1 MSNSANNSSTE
12 NNQILNL
19 PFHPAVSSWFVQTF
33 EEPSP
38 PQTQGWPVIA
48 DGKHSLIL
56 APTGSGKTLAAFLW
70 SINELFYKGLKTK
83 KEEFAQN
90 PQGVHTL
97 YISPLK
103 ALNNDIHTNL
113 QVPLNGI
120 RAVAENLDL
129 EPPLIRTAVR
139 TGDTPSYVRQT
150 MVKKPPHILITT
162 PESLYL
168 LLTSEKGR
176 GILRNLSYLIVDEI
190 HAIANNKRG
199 VHLSLSLERLMA
211 LCKKEPVRIGLSA
224 TQKPLERIAAFLGG
238 QTKNPKTN
246 RFTQRS
252 VEIVNCGQRKK
263 LDLGV
268 ISPTPD
274 FSNLPDSSVWAQ
286 VIDKLYELISQHKTT
301 LVFVNVR
308 AQAEKIARQLNEK
321 HHKENKDFDDV
332 IALAHHGSI
341 SREIRYDIEA
351 RLKNGQIPAVIATAS
366 LELGIDIGSIDL
378 VVQLE
383 SPKTVTA
390 ALQRVG
396 RSGHLLKST
405 SKGRIIPLYQ
415 SDLDDA
421 VAITKC
427 MLAGDIEE
435 THIPENCLDVLSQQI
450 VAEVAL
456 KEWNRYELYNLF
468 KQSYCYR
475 HLNEHTFN
483 RVVAMLSGHYSD
495 IDLRALLP
503 RITWDKINDQLIAR
517 RGSRLLAVMNGGTIA
532 DRGYYGVY
540 LSESNTRLGDMEEEF
555 VFESRVGDVF
565 YLGNNEWRIDQI
577 TRDRIIVSPLG
588 SPKPRAPFWKGGP
601 FFREF
606 STSQKI
612 GDFRQE
618 LNEHIETGDYSK
630 WLAKTTNAD
639 EAICANLDSYLQ
651 RQIEHTQSI
660 PTSKQITVEFFRDA
674 VEEPQIVV
682 HSPFGGKVNGVWC
695 HCLVAFLERR
705 HSLEVQYS
713 YNDDGLIIRLMDVVD
728 PPPLETL
735 FQIPSKDMEQLFI
748 NSIGDTPL
756 FSILF
761 RHNATRSLLLQR
773 SRTDKR
779 IPLWLQRLRAA
790 DLIQAVKD
798 QKDFPIIAET
808 YRECLEDMFDIR
820 HFLQVNDKIL
830 KGDISLHFV
839 ETPFPS
845 PMASDLLFRF
855 MAEHLY
861 QEDRMRTANHAAQVS
876 SDLLAEILSQE
887 AIPHIVTQQIA
898 QDFEQRWQYLTQAR
912 KAKDKEDLF
921 HIIAQLGPIN
931 KTGLYERSV
940 GKSDQFLANLK
951 NEKRII
957 ETEIGF
963 IAAEQ
968 SEFFKPPFDETKT
981 KQHIVRA
988 LATRGPISLETIA
1001 TITHFSAER
1010 IEPILE
1016 ILLSE
1021 KEVVKGKL
1029 LVGVD
1034 LELWCDKQNFASLYS
1049 KAIVERRKSAEPINR
1064 NGFYQFLF
1072 KWHQLNNPN
1081 QSIRDLVKTYAG
1093 FYFPHSFFERELF
1106 STRIKRENQNVY
1118 ELLKEFDENI
1128 TSGDIIP
1135 IAKKENDSSR
1145 TKLTFINRRDGHIL
1159 LDTANLS
1166 ESEKELSENTQE
1178 VFQFL
1183 KKNGASTF
1191 KDIAESTSHSRT
1203 TIENSLAELA
1213 FKSLVSCDDYPAF
1226 LAVLQPNKPNSENS
1240 TKSEWQNEIKQ
1251 SWSVGHG
1258 RRGPWQRFRQ
1268 SIKERVIR
1276 HNGRW
1281 FLTTTFAV
1289 MGKPVDKHKQAEL
1302 QARLLLQRYGVVVK
1316 EFYRREEGLLPW
1328 YNIFQELKRM
1338 EWSGEIRRGYFITGL
1353 SGVQFALT
1361 EALEQLEQ
1369 IKSDGTESSTTFVS
1383 TSDPALPIGGNISW
1397 EIKSANQTNIV
1408 ITRSASNH
1416 LLFVNGNP
1424 VVYLENYGARIQT
1437 TEFFEKAHLDL
1448 IIEQLKSIMRLP
1460 ANLRPRKKL
1469 ELELWDGKD
1478 MNNCEFIDDFQNAG
1492 FEENDGMLV
1501 LWPSAVE

>member
-1 MSNSANNSSTE
+1 MGDSTQ
-12 NNQILNL
+12 NAQILNL
-19 PFHPAVSSWFVQTF
+19 PFHPAVSTWFIQSF
-33 EEPSP
+33 GEPSP
-38 PQTQGWPVIA
+38 PQKQGWPVIA
-48 DGKHSLIL
+48 AGKHSLIL

-70 SINELFYKGLKTK
+70 SINELFRKGLDSK

-90 PQGVHTL
+90 QKGVHTL

-103 ALNNDIHTNL
+103 ALNNDIHNNL

-120 RAVAENLDL
+120 RTVAEKLGL
-129 EPPLIRTAVR
+129 EPPHIRTAVR
-139 TGDTPSYVRQT
+139 TGDTPSYARQN

-176 GILRNLSYLIVDEI
+176 DIFRNLSFLIVDEI

-211 LCKKEPVRIGLSA
+211 LCNKEPVRIGLSA

-238 QTKNPKTN
+238 QTKNQQTN
-246 RFTQRS
+246 RFIQRP
-252 VEIVNCGQRKK
+252 VEIVNCGQRKQ

-274 FSNLPDSSVWAQ
+274 FSNLPDASVWSQ
-286 VIDKLYELISQHKTT
+286 VIDKLYELISRHKTT

-321 HHKENKDFDDV
+321 YRKETEDFDGV

-351 RLKNGQIPAVIATAS
+351 RLKTGQIPAVIATAS

-378 VVQLE
+378 VIQLE

-456 KEWNRYELYNLF
+456 KEWDRHELYSLF
-468 KQSYCYR
+468 RQSYCYR
-475 HLNEHTFN
+475 HLNESTFN
-483 RVVAMLSGHYSD
+483 RVVEMLSGQYSD

-503 RITWDKINDQLIAR
+503 RITWDKVNDHLIAR

-540 LSESNTRLGDMEEEF
+540 LSESNTRLGEMEEEF

-577 TRDRIIVSPLG
+577 TRDRILVSPLG
-588 SPKPRAPFWKGGP
+588 SLKPRAPFWKGEP

-612 GDFRQE
+612 GDFREE
-618 LNEHIETGDYSK
+618 LKNHIESGDYSQ

-639 EAICANLDSYLQ
+639 EAICTNLDGYLQ

-660 PTSKQITVEFFRDA
+660 PTSKNITVEFFRDA

-695 HCLVAFLERR
+695 HSLVAFLETRYN
-705 HSLEVQYS
+705 LEVQYS

-728 PPPLETL
+728 PPPIETL
-735 FQIPSKDMEQLFI
+735 FQIPSKELEKLFL
-748 NSIGDTPL
+748 NSIGETPL
-756 FSILF
+756 FTILF

-773 SRTDKR
+773 SRTDRR

-790 DLIQAVKD
+790 DLIQSVKD

-808 YRECLEDMFDIR
+808 YRECLEDIFDVH
-820 HFLQVNDKIL
+820 HFKQVIDNIL
-830 KGDISLHFV
+830 AGFISLHFI
-839 ETPFPS
+839 ETPYPS

-861 QEDRMRTANHAAQVS
+861 NEDRMRTVSHAAQVS
-876 SDLLAEILSQE
+876 SELLAEILSQE
-887 AIPHIVTQQIA
+887 AIPNIVTRTIA
-898 QDFEQRWQYLTQAR
+898 QNFEQHWQFLTPTR

-921 HIIAQLGPIN
+921 HIIGQLGPIN
-931 KTGLYERSV
+931 ISGLNERSTV
-940 GKSDQFLANLK
+940 GPNDWLFRLK
-951 NEKRII
+951 KEGR
-957 ETEIGF
+957 
-963 IAAEQ
+963 
-968 SEFFKPPFDETKT
+968 
-981 KQHIVRA
+981 
-988 LATRGPISLETIA
+988 
-1001 TITHFSAER
+1001 
-1010 IEPILE
+1010 ILE
-1016 ILLSE
+1016 IEKGFITTEQLDIFRQPFENAKIKQQIVKILLVRGPVSLEEISDLSGIPADKIESNLNILLAE

-1029 LVGVD
+1029 LVGID
-1034 LELWCDKQNFASLYS
+1034 LELWCDKQNFSALYR
-1049 KAIVERRKSAEPINR
+1049 KAITERRKSTEPVTR
-1064 NGFYQFLF
+1064 QEFYQFLF
-1072 KWHQLNNPN
+1072 KWHQIHNPN
-1081 QSIRDLVKTYAG
+1081 QSILNLVKSYAG
-1093 FYFPHSFFERELF
+1093 FYFPIHFFERELF
-1106 STRIKRENQNVY
+1106 STRIKRENQTVQ
-1118 ELLKEFDENI
+1118 ELVKELEENI
-1128 TSGDIIP
+1128 SGGEIIP
-1135 IAKKENDSSR
+1135 IAKKENESAR
-1145 TKLTFINRRDGHIL
+1145 TKLTYINRRDGHIL
-1159 LDTANLS
+1159 FGPAHIS
-1166 ESEKELSENTQE
+1166 ESEKDLSENALE
-1178 VFQFL
+1178 VFRFL
-1183 KKNGASTF
+1183 KENGTGTF
-1191 KDIAESTSHSRT
+1191 KDIAESTGQGNTS
-1203 TIENSLAELA
+1203 IEVSLSELA
-1213 FKSLVSCDDYPAF
+1213 FNSLVSCDNYQAF
-1226 LAVLQPNKPNSENS
+1226 LAVLQPNKPNIENS
-1240 TKSEWQNEIKQ
+1240 AKSEWQNEIKQ

-1258 RRGPWQRFRQ
+1258 RRGPWQRTRH

-1289 MGKPVDKHKQAEL
+1289 MGKPVDKNKQAEL

-1338 EWSGEIRRGYFITGL
+1338 EWSGEIRRGYFIAGL
-1353 SGVQFALT
+1353 SGLQFALP
-1361 EALEQLEQ
+1361 EALENMEQ
-1369 IKSDGTESSTTFVS
+1369 IKSENTEELVVLLV
-1383 TSDPALPIGGNISW
+1383 TSDPALPIGGYINW
-1397 EIKSANQTNIV
+1397 EIKSAQQTDIS
-1408 ITRSASNH
+1408 IIRSASNH

-1424 VVYLENYGARIQT
+1424 VLYSENYGARIQT
-1437 TEFFEKAHLDL
+1437 TEFFDKDHLELL
-1448 IIEQLKSIMRLP
+1448 INQLKSIMRLP

-1469 ELELWDGKD
+1469 ELQLWDGKD
-1478 MNNCEFIDDFQNAG
+1478 MSKCEFIEDFLNAR